1 MVNVFIRVLLSILL
15 LTGCAVRYETESTDT
30 EILGLPEKSE
40 ESNSLADSLITT
52 QNLDEYLFRQDVYY
66 VDVRSSNQ
74 FIEEGHV
81 AGFINLPYYG
91 LIVKSGSDDFGLF
104 KMGRKVDV
112 LGKVVAAYGEPGS
125 FEPLYQESVSILRS
139 MFPKQK
145 AIFLMSTAGVEAQY
159 LINLLRQYEYDGT
172 QLYNVGNFSN
182 TLGTLIAYRLRTDAL
197 YLVSGHASFQVNINY
212 DFGPLTPLS
221 E

>member
-1 MVNVFIRVLLSILL
+1 MVNVFIRVVLSILL
-15 LTGCAVRYETESTDT
+15 LTGCAVRYELESTHT
-30 EILGLPEKSE
+30 EILALPEKSE

-104 KMGRKVDV
+104 RMSRKVDE
-112 LGKVVAAYGEPGS
+112 LGQVVAAYGEPGS

-139 MFPKQK
+139 MFPRQK

-182 TLGTLIAYRLRTDAL
+182 TLGSLIAYRLRTDAL
-197 YLVSGHASFQVNINY
+197 YLVSGQVSFQVDIAY